1 MFTMFSHT
9 QLHVDTGH
17 PADAPQEKKEE
28 DFFALEEKFPASNPV
43 HSNGSLMPKPVLPLF
58 IYIFIL

>member
-1 MFTMFSHT
+1 
-9 QLHVDTGH
+9 LHVDTGH

-43 HSNGSLMPKPVLPLF
+43 HSNSSLMPKPVFLL
-58 IYIFIL
+58 I